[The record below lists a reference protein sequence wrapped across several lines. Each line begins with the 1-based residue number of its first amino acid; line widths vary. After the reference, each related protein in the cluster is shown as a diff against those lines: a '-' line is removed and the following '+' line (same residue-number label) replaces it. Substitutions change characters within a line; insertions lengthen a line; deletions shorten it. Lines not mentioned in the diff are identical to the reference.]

1 MYMCR
6 RHGNAGFNLFLVLL
20 ILIINFLHFTMGL
33 YTAVSTS
40 CSHRSANQAQHLEL
54 LIVSFKLSFAGAIS
68 DSLPVTG
75 FSSWALS
82 GFSSCALSRI
92 SAVDDTQ

>member
-54 LIVSFKLSFAGAIS
+54 F
-68 DSLPVTG
+68 
-75 FSSWALS
+75 
-82 GFSSCALSRI
+82 
-92 SAVDDTQ
+92 